1 MCSASN
7 LKICVIEGNG
17 GLFWFF
23 VYVNFFFP
31 NILCWFFLPWIVMGT
46 LSVNHFQSKLIL
58 HFSWYSPL
66 VYVFINLFVF
76 NVVFCVCSLFDCVFF
91 STDVNNTWI
100 TGHIHRSI
108 VVKMEPTSE
117 YVEMVKH
124 SLSNTLGY
132 IFLWNVIRSIYLP
145 CLQLISK
152 QILLIN
158 RDEYPTPVFTST
170 VE

>member
-1 MCSASN
+1 MCDWGEWW
-7 LKICVIEGNG
+7 VILVFRIRE
-17 GLFWFF
+17 
-23 VYVNFFFP
+23 
-31 NILCWFFLPWIVMGT
+31 FFLPQYFVLVFFAVNRYGDIVRESF
-46 LSVNHFQSKLIL
+46 SVKIDFTFFMIFASRLRFYKPFCFQCCLL
-58 HFSWYSPL
+58 C
-66 VYVFINLFVF
+66 LFFVW
-76 NVVFCVCSLFDCVFF
+76 LFFF

>member
-1 MCSASN
+1 MVGYFGFPYTWIFSSPIFCVGFFAVNRDGDIVRESFSVKIDFTFFMIFASRLRFN
-7 LKICVIEGNG
+7 KPFCFQC
-17 GLFWFF
+17 GLLCLFF
-23 VYVNFFFP
+23 V
-31 NILCWFFLPWIVMGT
+31 W
-46 LSVNHFQSKLIL
+46 
-58 HFSWYSPL
+58 
-66 VYVFINLFVF
+66 LF
-76 NVVFCVCSLFDCVFF
+76 FF
-91 STDVNNTWI
+91 STDVNNTCI

-108 VVKMEPTSE
+108 VVKMDPTSE

-124 SLSNTLGY
+124 SLSITLGY

-152 QILLIN
+152 KILLMN